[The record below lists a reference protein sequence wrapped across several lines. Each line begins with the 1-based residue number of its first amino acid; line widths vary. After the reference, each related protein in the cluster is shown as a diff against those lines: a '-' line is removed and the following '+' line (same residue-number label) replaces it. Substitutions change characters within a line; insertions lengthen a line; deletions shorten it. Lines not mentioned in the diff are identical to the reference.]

1 MTRADFDELEKKV
14 MKELVTRRQLGGY
27 NSEAGTILIILE
39 IQLRIV
45 QHIRDKLP
53 RVKAKDVAYD

>member
-1 MTRADFDELEKKV
+1 MTRADFDELEKTV

-27 NSEAGTILIILE
+27 NAEAGVILIILE
-39 IQLRIV
+39 SQLRVI

-53 RVKAKDVAYD
+53 RTKTAE